1 MLWKENVPLAA
12 EWFFSSSIFGW
23 LIALTSVFFFFQKS
37 QKGAQ
42 NIPGVC
48 IHHGKKIPDVH
59 EFVAIVR
66 GLKAVTGGSLVTA
79 IFGRL

>member
-1 MLWKENVPLAA
+1 MVLFKQHFWLVDSVDQR
-12 EWFFSSSIFGW
+12 FFK
-23 LIALTSVFFFFQKS
+23 KS

-66 GLKAVTGGSLVTA
+66 GLKAVTGG
-79 IFGRL
+79 RL